1 MRMLVLQEFGYTL
14 PDAPETTHTASPG
27 EWLDVE
33 SPDHVAALISDGRA
47 QLEQQPQAA
56 SMGPQFHLAADP
68 IHVTAA
74 DVEKY
79 GKEQAF
85 SRAIRAH
92 EERQG

>member
-33 SPDHVAALISDGRA
+33 SPEHVASLIADGRA
-47 QLEQQPQAA
+47 QLAEQQPQAA
-56 SMGPQFHLAADP
+56 MGPQFHLAADP

-79 GKEQAF
+79 GKDEAF
-85 SRAIRAH
+85 ARAMRAH
-92 EERQG
+92 EELK